1 MAIKTLTYLDLSPE
15 QRRAA
20 AKGARDR
27 IRTLSANPLLTAQQR
42 EVLGGH
48 LAHLDLWEAGSLPDL
63 PAPNKMPPG

>member
-27 IRTLSANPLLTAQQR
+27 LRTLLANPLLTAQQR
-42 EVLGGH
+42 EILGDH
-48 LAHLDLWEAGSLPDL
+48 LTQLDLWEGGRLPTGL
-63 PAPNKMPPG
+63 PEIKKQG